1 MKKIYVLILACLFS
15 GVNPAV
21 LNASDPSGNIHE
33 TKLSEIMNTPN
44 LPGNPDAT
52 IPAENM
58 NEAASAAGQQESDD
72 QLLIVWTS
80 GDPEVAHKMVF
91 MYAYN
96 AQKNG
101 WWDQVTLLVWGPSAK
116 LSSKDA
122 KIQESLQRMKN
133 QGVELLACK
142 ACADQYG
149 VSAKLE
155 ALGVEVKYTGTY
167 LTGCIKSGNKIL
179 SF

>member
-1 MKKIYVLILACLFS
+1 MKKVILILLAFMLTGLNS
-15 GVNPAV
+15 VTLIASNP
-21 LNASDPSGNIHE
+21 S
-33 TKLSEIMNTPN
+33 
-44 LPGNPDAT
+44 
-52 IPAENM
+52 ENM
-58 NEAASAAGQQESDD
+58 ETNEMNKEEPDN

-80 GDPEVAHKMVF
+80 GDPDVAHKMVF

-116 LSSKDA
+116 LSSEDTN
-122 KIQESLQRMKN
+122 IQESLQKMKE

-142 ACADQYG
+142 GCADQYG
-149 VSAKLE
+149 VSDKLE
-155 ALGVEVKYTGTY
+155 EIGITVKYTGTY
-167 LTGCIKSGNKIL
+167 LTDYIKSGKKLI

>member
-1 MKKIYVLILACLFS
+1 MEKSAVVLMAIFLIS
-15 GVNPAV
+15 
-21 LNASDPSGNIHE
+21 LNSVTLIASDPSE
-33 TKLSEIMNTPN
+33 NT
-44 LPGNPDAT
+44 NPK
-52 IPAENM
+52 EVKQE
-58 NEAASAAGQQESDD
+58 EASN

-80 GDPEVAHKMVF
+80 SDPEVAHKMVF

-116 LSSKDA
+116 LSSEDT
-122 KIQESLQRMKN
+122 KIQETLKQMKE

-142 ACADQYG
+142 GCADQYG

-155 ALGVEVKYTGTY
+155 EIGITVKYTGTY
-167 LTGCIKSGNKIL
+167 LTETIKSGKKVI